1 MKFIDEA
8 DLVAQIQPDTD
19 GLILQDG
26 QKRGVF
32 LPVMWEQIASPQ
44 DFVRHLKNKAG
55 LPLDHW
61 SDTLQA
67 WLYTTESFGAKFSPA
82 SAAPN

>member
-1 MKFIDEA
+1 MWPMEECKLARSEMVS
-8 DLVAQIQPDTD
+8 VAFPPCST
-19 GLILQDG
+19 GL
-26 QKRGVF
+26 F

-67 WLYTTESFGAKFSPA
+67 WLYTTESFGAKFAPA